1 MGGAEMYIDAV
12 GMHDFP
18 ASNQVQLEFIDEEY
32 VNLGPIFNA
41 PTLSGKSS
49 PLSHIYMAIFTKWVV
64 LFLFLWLPIF

>member
-49 PLSHIYMAIFTKWVV
+49 PLSNLHGHIY
-64 LFLFLWLPIF
+64 